1 MKRYG
6 IFNAFAVSVAL
17 SVAMGCSPASKHGH
31 DEHGHGAED
40 RHDGVIELSQKQMD
54 AVGIGLGTFSTMIL
68 GESINAAGELTV
80 DPRHIADVTPV
91 MNGIIS
97 HITVREGDMVKT
109 GTVVANIENLEINT
123 LMRDYKESLSSLKLA
138 EREYERQ
145 KKLSQHGAGIAKN
158 LERAAIELENAK
170 SMVESAAAGMKLA
183 GVNPGQIEGRGR
195 ISAAVKSPISGIVT
209 KIYGKIGSEAGSMQP
224 IMTVIDNSGVYAM
237 VRIYEK
243 DIHKVRKGMPVEIS
257 LTNGSGLMQGK
268 VEDVIRAIDSE
279 SKTIDV
285 RVGISGAD
293 KTSLIPGMAVNAYI
307 STGEAEVTALPEEA
321 VVTIEGKDYIY
332 MLAQKENHD
341 GEEMS
346 VFRLVEVV
354 KGNSRN
360 GFVEVNPV
368 EDLPR
373 DARIVVS
380 KAFYIASMAADHGE
394 HNH

>member
-1 MKRYG
+1 
-6 IFNAFAVSVAL
+6 
-17 SVAMGCSPASKHGH
+17 
-31 DEHGHGAED
+31 
-40 RHDGVIELSQKQMD
+40 
-54 AVGIGLGTFSTMIL
+54 
-68 GESINAAGELTV
+68 
-80 DPRHIADVTPV
+80 
-91 MNGIIS
+91 
-97 HITVREGDMVKT
+97 
-109 GTVVANIENLEINT
+109 
-123 LMRDYKESLSSLKLA
+123 
-138 EREYERQ
+138 
-145 KKLSQHGAGIAKN
+145 
-158 LERAAIELENAK
+158 
-170 SMVESAAAGMKLA
+170 
-183 GVNPGQIEGRGR
+183 
-195 ISAAVKSPISGIVT
+195 
-209 KIYGKIGSEAGSMQP
+209 MQP

-243 DIHKVRKGMPVEIS
+243 DLNKVRKGMPVEIS
-257 LTNGSGLMQGK
+257 LTNGSGLLQGK

-332 MLAQKENHD
+332 MLAQKEKHD

-346 VFRLVEVV
+346 VFRPVEVV

-380 KAFYIASMAADHGE
+380 KAFYIASMAVDHGE